1 MVTEGKLIKV
11 SYTLKVNGDVID
23 STNEGEPFEFRVG
36 SSQVIPGFEK
46 ALIGMKAGEKKLFE
60 VTPDEGYGQENPEG
74 IHEVS
79 KDELPP
85 DIKPEVGMTLYAREP
100 NGQTIPVRISEVKE
114 DAVVVNFNHPLAGK
128 NLNYEVEII
137 EIL

>member
-1 MVTEGKLIKV
+1 MVTEGKLVKI

-36 SSQVIPGFEK
+36 SGQVIPGFEK

-60 VTPDEGYGQENPEG
+60 LTPDEGYGQENPG
-74 IHEVS
+74 DIHEVS
-79 KDELPP
+79 KNELPSGVE
-85 DIKPEVGMTLYAREP
+85 PEVGMTLYAREP
-100 NGQTIPVRISEVKE
+100 SGQTIPVRISEIKE
-114 DAVVVNFNHPLAGK
+114 DAVVINFNHPLAGK

-137 EIL
+137 EIQ